1 MAELKGVVDVH
12 GNGSFQNQTGEVRGA
27 EIRLIRHIS
36 VRECKKVRR
45 YTSFQNQTGEVRGA
59 EIRLIRHISVRECS
73 LVMCIPISACA
84 HPHWVCML

>member
-27 EIRLIRHIS
+27 EI
-36 VRECKKVRR
+36 
-45 YTSFQNQTGEVRGA
+45 G
-59 EIRLIRHISVRECS
+59 LIRHISVRECS